1 MHSIGEI
8 HGFPPV
14 ISELEQFDSEV
25 RQTFGKLRPA
35 LMGGVAC
42 YLLALAFAVVIK

>member
-25 RQTFGKLRPA
+25 RKTFGQLRPA
-35 LMGGVAC
+35 LLGGVA
-42 YLLALAFAVVIK
+42 YYFLMLTFTVVIK